1 MPDVGTPRPQN
12 LCFNK
17 SKESGIRAARLPIGT
32 YLSELKTR
40 KVLTVNQTFEI
51 LLKWVET
58 RDWEQALY
66 SVIPPRKFH
75 EKRRRGKGDSKE
87 GSVVPENAV
96 VLDADALED
105 DIEGHELADET
116 DDEEEAAV
124 AMHTDSKEEVVK
136 QSIAS

>member
-1 MPDVGTPRPQN
+1 M
-12 LCFNK
+12 
-17 SKESGIRAARLPIGT
+17 
-32 YLSELKTR
+32 
-40 KVLTVNQTFEI
+40 
-51 LLKWVET
+51 
-58 RDWEQALY
+58 
-66 SVIPPRKFH
+66 
-75 EKRRRGKGDSKE
+75 
-87 GSVVPENAV
+87 PENAV